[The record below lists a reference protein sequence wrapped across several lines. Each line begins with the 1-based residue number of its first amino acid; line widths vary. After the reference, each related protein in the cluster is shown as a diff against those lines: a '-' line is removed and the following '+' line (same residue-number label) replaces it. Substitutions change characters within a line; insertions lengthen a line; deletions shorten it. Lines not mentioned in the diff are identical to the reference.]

1 MNITTSYIK
10 ADDFSPNL
18 LQRQLTKLGACKES
32 IAWAGQ
38 FSSARQAWEACGE
51 ERWMT
56 HLIGVLLRRPD
67 IQRQC
72 FDATY
77 ETEPDS
83 PEACAAIR
91 RVVPFE
97 RLRELLWDLTQ
108 NHLAQLGKITT
119 KDNDE

>member
-1 MNITTSYIK
+1 
-10 ADDFSPNL
+10 
-18 LQRQLTKLGACKES
+18 
-32 IAWAGQ
+32 
-38 FSSARQAWEACGE
+38 
-51 ERWMT
+51 MT

-97 RLRELLWDLTQ
+97 RLRELLWDLTR
-108 NHLAQLGKITT
+108 NHLAHLGVITT
-119 KDNDE
+119 QDNDE